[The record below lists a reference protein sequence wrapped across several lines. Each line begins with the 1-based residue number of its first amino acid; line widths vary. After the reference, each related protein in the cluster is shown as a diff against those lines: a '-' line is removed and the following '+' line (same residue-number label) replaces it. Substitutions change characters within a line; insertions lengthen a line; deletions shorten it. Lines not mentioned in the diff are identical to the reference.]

1 MYSFWRLSCNG
12 YRSFRRFSWVQ
23 IPPGNVYLTRYPAI
37 PPSKF
42 LELRSLDRFSRGLL
56 EMFRSYVSSEN
67 RFTIASSV
75 KLYRYCLVRKEKWS
89 RLARMVVLVRKAG
102 IFRQPWS
109 PGANR
114 ATYSSLHLAYP
125 FFRVSSLVSVSLYHR
140 RARDSGRGSCCKCNL
155 REAESRASKR
165 RTVTRVVPVRFPLPW
180 RWVNFHSRLYSLFP
194 QATENKLPR
203 E

>member
-23 IPPGNVYLTRYPAI
+23 IPPGNVYLTRYPAT

-67 RFTIASSV
+67 RFTIASTV
-75 KLYRYCLVRKEKWS
+75 KLYRYCLVRKEKWN
-89 RLARMVVLVRKAG
+89 RLAWMVVLVWKAG

-109 PGANR
+109 PGAI
-114 ATYSSLHLAYP
+114 
-125 FFRVSSLVSVSLYHR
+125 
-140 RARDSGRGSCCKCNL
+140 RGV
-155 REAESRASKR
+155 
-165 RTVTRVVPVRFPLPW
+165 RTVP
-180 RWVNFHSRLYSLFP
+180 HIRLYISHILSSAYRLSFLWVSIIVEHAI
-194 QATENKLPR
+194 QAVDRVANVIWERQNPERAGDVL
-203 E
+203 